1 MLDSPYR
8 PGFGVRPQVLAGR
21 ESLLARAAADLVA
34 VRNTR
39 AAAPSVTVYVGP
51 RGLGKTVT
59 LDEIAGIAERQGF
72 VVGHLRLD
80 SVSDNIQLLASE
92 AAKVTGPL
100 QGLGDSIRA
109 TLAARLKALSVE
121 IDAGVVKIT
130 SDQPK
135 QRGNETVERQVLAD
149 ILANAARLA
158 LTHGRP
164 GLALFIDELQEP
176 PREQLVVLCHALQ
189 DVLTSRPAPPLIVF
203 AAGLPATP
211 DKVVEAASFTERFDF
226 RPIRRLDQ
234 VSAQRALLEPAL
246 ASNVQWD
253 PDAANRALH
262 AAAGSPYLIQ
272 RIGDEAWR
280 VTAPDPSDTIT
291 PADVDQ
297 ALLHTQEGLETGM
310 FRGRWSK
317 TTPVEQEVLAAMA
330 YAADDTGTATTS
342 DITAATGRTT
352 PQLSMVRKS
361 LIDKGLIETAGKGRW
376 QFTMPGFA
384 EYIRRQNEPDTRPPG
399 QAWQVTDKLA
409 IDPVWEQMTPHEHPP
424 PFQKTTKQGADS
436 ASRLTTENGR

>member
-384 EYIRRQNEPDTRPPG
+384 SFIRDQIDLTDPRPG
-399 QAWQVTDKLA
+399 QAWQVTDKPALQ
-409 IDPVWEQMTPHEHPP
+409 PTWEQIELPPADRRPGLQERPPHREPPTPDTP
-424 PFQKTTKQGADS
+424 
-436 ASRLTTENGR
+436 